1 MDDVAFFKTL
11 SRQENL
17 GKKCVDYAF
26 LWIGFLLGIY
36 PIFLALLTRKKFQA
50 HVVYLHAFQMTWFKN
65 LNVPENFGFL
75 KNQVTPFSI
84 STPDGENL
92 YAWHILPLQLYSK
105 YEKELW
111 NESTGFVADITSRI
125 AFRLLKGDSEA
136 KLIIHM
142 HGAAGT
148 VGSGYRVPNYR
159 ALSAGHPEKLHVL
172 TFDYRGFG
180 YSTGKPSESGLI
192 QDAIAVVDWAMNM
205 AGISPSR
212 ILIFGQSL
220 GTAVSI
226 AVIEHFSRQSHPIIF
241 AGTVLVAPFI
251 NIPILVS
258 TYRIAGIIPILSPLV
273 KFPRLF
279 KYLQYFIQDQWISKD
294 RIVQYIQANELNH
307 RKYHLTLIHGKNDY
321 DIPWQHTERLFW
333 YAIKAALSGRI
344 SDEALEERKKTLTIN
359 LDAAGFMT
367 EWKTENGLIQ
377 ERILE
382 TGLHDVIM
390 SYPIITLAVVQAF
403 EASSLYSSEEKL
415 SMSPIHR

>member
-1 MDDVAFFKTL
+1 MDDITFFKTL

-17 GKKCVDYAF
+17 GRKCVDYIF
-26 LWIGFLLGIY
+26 LWIGCLLGIY

-50 HVVYLHAFQMTWFKN
+50 HLVYLHALQMTWFKN

-92 YAWHILPLQLYSK
+92 YAWHILPIQLYSR
-105 YEKELW
+105 YEKTLQ
-111 NESTGFVADITSRI
+111 NESAGFVANITSRI
-125 AFRLLKGDSEA
+125 AFRLLKDDSEA

-148 VGSGYRVPNYR
+148 VGSGYRVSHYR
-159 ALSAGHPEKLHVL
+159 ALAAGHPEKLHVL

-180 YSTGKPSESGLI
+180 YSTGTPSENGLI
-192 QDAIAVVDWAMNM
+192 QDAIAVVDWAMNI
-205 AGISPSR
+205 ACIPPSR

-226 AVIEHFSRQSHPIIF
+226 AVIEHFSRQSNPIVF
-241 AGTVLVAPFI
+241 AGTVLIAPFV
-251 NIPILVS
+251 NVFTLVS

-273 KFPRLF
+273 QFSRLF
-279 KYLQYFIQDQWISKD
+279 KYIQRFVQDQWVSKD
-294 RIVQYIQANELNH
+294 RIIQYIQTNELNH

-321 DIPWQHTERLFW
+321 DIPWQHTEQLFW
-333 YAIKAALSGRI
+333 YVMKATLFGRI
-344 SDEALEERKKTLTIN
+344 SDKALEERKKSLTVN
-359 LDAAGFMT
+359 LGAAGFMT
-367 EWKTENGLIQ
+367 EWKTDNGLMQ

-382 TGLHDVIM
+382 IGLHDVIM
-390 SYPIITLAVVQAF
+390 SYSIITLAVVQAF
-403 EASSLYSSEEKL
+403 EAHSLYSNEEKV
-415 SMSPIHR
+415 SMTPIHG